1 MRGGSLTRYHT
12 PSMRGGALAND
23 LVKIAGPSI
32 LKSVGH
38 GLQPLRWILAT
49 ASHGSVWVGTK
60 TWT

>member
-38 GLQPLRWILAT
+38 GLQ
-49 ASHGSVWVGTK
+49 SFQDGSSLQQAMAVSGSEIK
-60 TWT
+60 R